1 MLPTDLDPVSP
12 ESSKDSADESENM
25 LEESGIIKQHDDS
38 MESQLSGISDLTSH
52 GSNHGESEIKN
63 EDLND
68 DSQQSKISSSSK
80 YVLIFFIRISLY
92 FVSLSVVE

>member
-12 ESSKDSADESENM
+12 ESSKDSDSENV

-52 GSNHGESEIKN
+52 GSDHGVAAESEIKT
-63 EDLND
+63 EDLNE
-68 DSQQSKISSSSK
+68 DSHQSKISSDSK
-80 YVLIFFIRISLY
+80 YVLI
-92 FVSLSVVE
+92 